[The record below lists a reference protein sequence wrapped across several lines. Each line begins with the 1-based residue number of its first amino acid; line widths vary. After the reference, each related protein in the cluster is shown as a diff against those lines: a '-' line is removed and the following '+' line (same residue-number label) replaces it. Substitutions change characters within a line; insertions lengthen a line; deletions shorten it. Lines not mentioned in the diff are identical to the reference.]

1 VVRAALMGALA
12 LFARQIGRQHD
23 GLNSLGQGARL
34 EVLAASRSGAV
45 LLLEW
50 RNFRTSLPVGLDED
64 LCQSLLEEPG
74 LLPVNALLL
83 ASSGAAD
90 LNPPEWLPAWGPQVV
105 LLSVGSGD
113 RRARPASETLAA
125 VEGYTLLR
133 TDGERIWVEVEINQ
147 VNHTRSIEMRL
158 YI

>member
-1 VVRAALMGALA
+1 
-12 LFARQIGRQHD
+12 
-23 GLNSLGQGARL
+23 
-34 EVLAASRSGAV
+34 
-45 LLLEW
+45 LEW